1 MTETENLMTDADLE
15 QQRLADL
22 AELGDVDLTQYAPG
36 TFGCHEA
43 MHTTSLM
50 LDMTD
55 DQLLQHP
62 AVLANPE
69 FYRLAGAVHEA
80 LFALYQAIGEKHLA
94 AD

>member
-1 MTETENLMTDADLE
+1 MTEKENPTTDADLE

-22 AELGDVDLTQYAPG
+22 AEIGDVDLSQFAPG

-55 DQLLQHP
+55 DHLLQHP
-62 AVLANPE
+62 AILGDPE
-69 FYRLAGAVHEA
+69 FYRLAGEVHEA
-80 LFALYQAIGEKHLA
+80 FFALYQAIGEKHLA
-94 AD
+94 D

>member
-1 MTETENLMTDADLE
+1 MTENENQTADADHE
-15 QQRLADL
+15 RQRLADL
-22 AELGDVDLTQYAPG
+22 AEIGDVDLAQFAPG

-55 DQLLQHP
+55 DHLLQHP
-62 AVLANPE
+62 AILAIPE
-69 FYRLAGAVHEA
+69 FYRLAGDVHEA

-94 AD
+94 D

>member
-1 MTETENLMTDADLE
+1 MTEKEIPAADADNE
-15 QQRLADL
+15 RQRLADL
-22 AELGDVDLTQYAPG
+22 AEIGDVDLSQYAPG

-43 MHTTSLM
+43 VHTTSLM

-62 AVLANPE
+62 AILADPN
-69 FYRLAGAVHEA
+69 FYRLAGEVHEA

-94 AD
+94 D

>member
-1 MTETENLMTDADLE
+1 MTDEPTTDEELE

-22 AELGDVDLTQYAPG
+22 ADLGDDIDLAQYAPG

-43 MHTTSLM
+43 MHTTSIM

-62 AVLANPE
+62 AILSDPA
-69 FYRLAGAVHEA
+69 FYRLASDVHEA
-80 LFALYQAIGEKHLA
+80 LFALYQAIGSKHLA
-94 AD
+94 E

>member
-1 MTETENLMTDADLE
+1 MTDKENLATDTDLE

-22 AELGDVDLTQYAPG
+22 TEIGDVDLQQFAPG

-55 DQLLQHP
+55 DHLLGHP
-62 AVLANPE
+62 AILADPE
-69 FYRLAGAVHEA
+69 FYRLAGNVHEA

-94 AD
+94 D

>member
-1 MTETENLMTDADLE
+1 MTEKENPTTDADHE

-22 AELGDVDLTQYAPG
+22 AEMGDVDLTQFAPG

-55 DQLLQHP
+55 DHLLQHP
-62 AVLANPE
+62 AILADPE
-69 FYRLAGAVHEA
+69 FYRLAGEVHEA
-80 LFALYQAIGEKHLA
+80 IFALYQAIGEKHLA
-94 AD
+94 D

>member
-1 MTETENLMTDADLE
+1 MTEKETLAADADSE

-22 AELGDVDLTQYAPG
+22 AEIGDIDLSQYAPG

-55 DQLLQHP
+55 DHLLQHP
-62 AVLANPE
+62 AIVADPD
-69 FYRLAGAVHEA
+69 FYRLAGEVHEA
-80 LFALYQAIGEKHLA
+80 LFALYQAIGEKHLV
-94 AD
+94 D

>member
-1 MTETENLMTDADLE
+1 MTEKETLAADADSE

-22 AELGDVDLTQYAPG
+22 AEIGDIDLSQYAPG

-55 DQLLQHP
+55 DHLLQHP
-62 AVLANPE
+62 AIVADPE
-69 FYRLAGAVHEA
+69 FYRLAGEVHEA

-94 AD
+94 D

>member
-1 MTETENLMTDADLE
+1 MTDNETSATDADRE

-22 AELGDVDLTQYAPG
+22 AEMGDIDLSQYAPG

-43 MHTTSLM
+43 MQTASVM

-55 DQLLQHP
+55 DQLLLHP
-62 AVLANPE
+62 AILANPE
-69 FYRLAGAVHEA
+69 FYRLAGEVHEA

-94 AD
+94 D

>member
-1 MTETENLMTDADLE
+1 MTETEIPTTDADNE

-22 AELGDVDLTQYAPG
+22 AEIGDVDLQQFAPG

-43 MHTTSLM
+43 MHTASLM

-55 DQLLQHP
+55 DHLLQHH
-62 AVLANPE
+62 AILADPE
-69 FYRLAGAVHEA
+69 FYRLAGNVHEA

-94 AD
+94 D

>member
-1 MTETENLMTDADLE
+1 MTEKENPTADADHE
-15 QQRLADL
+15 QQRLDDL
-22 AELGDVDLTQYAPG
+22 AELGDIDLTQFAPG

-55 DQLLQHP
+55 DHLLQHP
-62 AVLANPE
+62 AILANPE
-69 FYRLAGAVHEA
+69 FYRLAGDVHEA

-94 AD
+94 D

>member
-1 MTETENLMTDADLE
+1 MTENENQTADADHE

-22 AELGDVDLTQYAPG
+22 AEIGDVDLTQFAPG

-55 DQLLQHP
+55 DHLLQHP
-62 AVLANPE
+62 TILANPE
-69 FYRLAGAVHEA
+69 FYRLAGQVHEA

-94 AD
+94 D

>member
-1 MTETENLMTDADLE
+1 MTEKEISAADADSE

-22 AELGDVDLTQYAPG
+22 AEIGDVDLSQYAPG

-55 DQLLQHP
+55 DLLLQHP
-62 AVLANPE
+62 AILANPD
-69 FYRLAGAVHEA
+69 FYRLAGEVHEA

-94 AD
+94 D

>member
-1 MTETENLMTDADLE
+1 MTDNETSAADADRE

-22 AELGDVDLTQYAPG
+22 AEMGDIDLSQYARG

-43 MHTTSLM
+43 MHTASVM

-55 DQLLQHP
+55 DQLLLHP
-62 AVLANPE
+62 AILANPE
-69 FYRLAGAVHEA
+69 FYRLAGEVHEA

-94 AD
+94 E